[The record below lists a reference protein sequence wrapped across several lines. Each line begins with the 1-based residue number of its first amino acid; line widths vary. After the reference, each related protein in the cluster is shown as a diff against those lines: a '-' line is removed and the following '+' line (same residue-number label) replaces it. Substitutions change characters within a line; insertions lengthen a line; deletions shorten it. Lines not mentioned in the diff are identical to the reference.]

1 MRAKRARETLRAMRT
16 LGAALLLLC
25 ACTPTLPPAD
35 IAPTLKPLAE
45 NVWLHA
51 SHRDVARLGLVLSH
65 GLVIRGAEGVL
76 LVDTAWDAADT
87 DEILR
92 LVREEVGTP
101 VAAAVVTHA
110 HADKM
115 GGMAALRLAGVRSFA
130 HAISNQDAPPRGL
143 EPASDTLFAD
153 GKRERVVMGTVVFHP
168 GTGHTR
174 DNLVVYYAPARV
186 LFGGCLIRPG
196 DARDLGNTADGDI
209 ARWAETVRAVRAR
222 FPEARIVVP
231 SHGPPGGPELLDH
244 TIVLAE
250 RAARR

>member
-1 MRAKRARETLRAMRT
+1 MRT
-16 LGAALLLLC
+16 LGAVLLLLC

-153 GKRERVVMGTVVFHP
+153 GKRERFVMGAVVFHP

-186 LFGGCLIRPG
+186 LFGGCLIRAG
-196 DARDLGNTADGDI
+196 
-209 ARWAETVRAVRAR
+209 RAR
-222 FPEARIVVP
+222 ALPRGAHRGAKPRPARGPGVAR
-231 SHGPPGGPELLDH
+231 SHDRARGARVASLNEQ
-244 TIVLAE
+244 IFSRVAE
-250 RAARR
+250 RVTASVTTEGFHAARSARSP